1 MATRTPPPPVVAPRI
16 VLTIPRPVYAGLD
29 RATQL
34 SLHPPGACWVVVDR
48 HVEIGPIVRGSDLHE
63 QLVTSLLVAGVRGWR
78 ELPTGGA

>member
-1 MATRTPPPPVVAPRI
+1 MRHVGRAHEGRGRDALEAELPSDGADGLE
-16 VLTIPRPVYAGLD
+16 VLRRHI
-29 RATQL
+29 
-34 SLHPPGACWVVVDR
+34 DR